1 MGSLFDMPFAAAS
14 YKEFEAWRRK
24 TGLASVAASVNGTER
39 HDLVN
44 LQQDTVIL
52 MGNEQA
58 GLPPEVETDCD
69 QLVLIP
75 MRGGADSLNLAQA
88 TAIMVYE
95 AWRQRDFR

>member
-1 MGSLFDMPFAAAS
+1 
-14 YKEFEAWRRK
+14 
-24 TGLASVAASVNGTER
+24 
-39 HDLVN
+39 
-44 LQQDTVIL
+44 

-58 GLPPEVETDCD
+58 GLPADVEADCD

-95 AWRQRDFR
+95 AWRQRDFQ